1 MSEFYASGDFRDRKN
16 FFTQYYSI
24 MSCISLRAFTV
35 DAVMNRLKK
44 YSGFGIETQI
54 ANLNKCVTQLKDYKE
69 DVRTEFYSL
78 VRIVDIINDYENR
91 ANGILGESSSNLN
104 EFVLAQPE
112 PLTKTLSH
120 SDIGKLKSQLKYYTQ
135 EAEVYK
141 KMYDYFCKKYDE
153 NTSINL
159 TDSEYATLKNMFLL
173 MNNYVN
179 YEYSNVEYFKDNK
192 KGDVSSDFDA
202 KITYDSLSDKGIKD
216 SLSFN
221 VLNANGS
228 YGFTSMKITAA
239 QKVGNDYVTNIITLS
254 NIKLE
259 GNADIASIDISEII
273 EKAKKGKLSF
283 KDVKDIFEPLGISL
297 SGNGSCFKA
306 TSTITKHIVNVVSY
320 YNEAIYTIG
329 EVNFEAGA
337 NLSGAKGKV
346 GYSLASVESKQGI
359 ITNSGKY
366 DFGAKARAGG
376 EVGFEWGK
384 KAEVSAGLFSLSLE
398 ADDGFDYY
406 IWE

>member
-141 KMYDYFCKKYDE
+141 
-153 NTSINL
+153 NVRL
-159 TDSEYATLKNMFLL
+159 FLQ
-173 MNNYVN
+173 
-179 YEYSNVEYFKDNK
+179 
-192 KGDVSSDFDA
+192 
-202 KITYDSLSDKGIKD
+202 KI
-216 SLSFN
+216 
-221 VLNANGS
+221 
-228 YGFTSMKITAA
+228 
-239 QKVGNDYVTNIITLS
+239 
-254 NIKLE
+254 
-259 GNADIASIDISEII
+259 
-273 EKAKKGKLSF
+273 
-283 KDVKDIFEPLGISL
+283 
-297 SGNGSCFKA
+297 
-306 TSTITKHIVNVVSY
+306 
-320 YNEAIYTIG
+320 
-329 EVNFEAGA
+329 
-337 NLSGAKGKV
+337 
-346 GYSLASVESKQGI
+346 
-359 ITNSGKY
+359 
-366 DFGAKARAGG
+366 
-376 EVGFEWGK
+376 
-384 KAEVSAGLFSLSLE
+384 
-398 ADDGFDYY
+398 
-406 IWE
+406 